1 MDIGLFIGS
10 IGSAGTLQG
19 QIDQIIEAEND
30 GFDSFWAAHI
40 MDLDIMT
47 MMSMAAQQ
55 TKKIKMGTAVTPT
68 FLRHPIAMAQQA
80 ITVQASAQ
88 GRFTLGMGVSHK
100 PVVENRFGL
109 EFKQPAKHMK
119 EYLSIVNSLSM
130 YGKVNHR
137 GEIHTAVSEFTSKE
151 RPALSVVIAALGNL
165 MLKNAGELA
174 DGTVT
179 WMTGPET
186 VKNHITPK
194 ITQSAHKAGK
204 KSPRIV
210 VGLPLCVTDKKETG
224 FREASKHFGRYGDLP
239 SYRAMI
245 NRENA
250 ESPAELA
257 AIGNEQEIEEK
268 LREYASAGATEI
280 AAQIFPETPGDK
292 DSILRSRETLLG
304 LIGRIG

>member
-10 IGSAGTLQG
+10 IGSAGTLKG
-19 QIDQIIEAEND
+19 QISQIIEAEKD

-40 MDLDIMT
+40 MDLDVMT
-47 MMSMAAQQ
+47 MMSMAAKE
-55 TKKIKMGTAVTPT
+55 TKRIKMGTAVTPT

-109 EFKQPAKHMK
+109 EFKKPAKHMK
-119 EYLSIVNSLSM
+119 EYLTIVNSLST
-130 YGKVNHR
+130 YGEVKHQ
-137 GEIHTAVSEFTSKE
+137 GEIHTAFSEFTSMEK
-151 RPALSVVIAALGNL
+151 PILPIVIAALGDL

-186 VKNHITPK
+186 IRNHIVPK
-194 ITQSAHKAGK
+194 ITKAAHDSNRT
-204 KSPRIV
+204 SPRVIV
-210 VGLPLCVTDKKETG
+210 CLPVCVTEEKNIAFK
-224 FREASKHFGRYGDLP
+224 EASKYFGRYAELP

-245 NRENA
+245 TRENA
-250 ESPAELA
+250 ESAAELA
-257 AIGNEQEIEEK
+257 VIGNEQEIEEK
-268 LREYASAGATEI
+268 LRNYSDAGATEI
-280 AAQIFPETPGDK
+280 AVQIFPDK
-292 DSILRSRETLLG
+292 LGNKESILRTRDALKK
-304 LIGRIG
+304 LIGKI

>member
-10 IGSAGTLQG
+10 IGSAGTLEG
-19 QIDQIIEAEND
+19 QINQIIRAEND

-47 MMSMAAQQ
+47 MMGLAAQR
-55 TKKIKMGTAVTPT
+55 TNRIKMGTAVTPT

-80 ITVQASAQ
+80 ITVQASSH

-109 EFKQPAKHMK
+109 EFKKPAKHMR
-119 EYLSIVNSLSM
+119 EYLTIVNSLST
-130 YGKVNHR
+130 YGEVDQQ
-137 GEIHTAVSEFTSKE
+137 GELHTAVTKFTSKE
-151 RPALSVVIAALGNL
+151 KPVLSIVIAALGNL

-174 DGTVT
+174 DGTIT

-186 VKNHITPK
+186 IRTHIAPK
-194 ITQSAHKAGK
+194 ITQSAHDTGKA
-204 KSPRIV
+204 SPRIIA
-210 VGLPLCVTDKKETG
+210 GLPLCVTDNKGNG
-224 FREASKHFGRYGDLP
+224 FQEASRHFGRYGELP
-239 SYRAMI
+239 SYRSMI

-257 AIGNEQEIEEK
+257 VIGNEQEIEEK
-268 LREYASAGATEI
+268 LRQYAASGTTEI
-280 AAQIFPETPGDK
+280 AAQIFPETPGNK
-292 DSILRSRETLLG
+292 DSILRSREALIN
-304 LIGRIG
+304 LIGKIS